1 MLCTREVA
9 VIMFAYFY
17 ICYAYSV
24 VDLRTW
30 SLLCFSCYLC
40 SPSLA
45 PASENSLLIMKHTL
59 KVVFIHRKKNI
70 FLLKNVFVAKLFL
83 GSIFVWTKI
92 DSFVVILSYV
102 CET

>member
-40 SPSLA
+40 SLSLA

-59 KVVFIHRKKNI
+59 KVVFIHRKNDHI
-70 FLLKNVFVAKLFL
+70 LVQNVFVAKSFF
-83 GSIFVWTKI
+83 GSIFFGPKLIVLW
-92 DSFVVILSYV
+92 
-102 CET
+102 